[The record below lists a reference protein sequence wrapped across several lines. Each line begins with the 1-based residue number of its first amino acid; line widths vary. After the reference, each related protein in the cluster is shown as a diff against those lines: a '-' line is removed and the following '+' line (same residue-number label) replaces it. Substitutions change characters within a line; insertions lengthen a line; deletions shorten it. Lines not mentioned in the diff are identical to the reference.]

1 MTTSHDESDG
11 VSRIT
16 ACLIAEDARLDTL
29 PRHFGLHMLR
39 LEDTVFDF
47 MRQFVTRYIGGVWDM
62 LELSNGGF
70 YMRTGNDPVNF
81 RVPSNGFEEVMSAD
95 AAGITVCLF
104 AYSHLSFQ
112 FPAEARFSRHFYELR
127 AFALEHPEASLIFAA
142 ID

>member
-11 VSRIT
+11 ASRIT
-16 ACLIAEDARLDTL
+16 ARLIAEDARLKAL

-70 YMRTGNDPVNF
+70 YMRTGSESVKF
-81 RVPSNGFEEVMSAD
+81 RVPSNGFEGVMSAG
-95 AAGITVCLF
+95 AAGITGFFFFCFLLF
-104 AYSHLSFQ
+104 
-112 FPAEARFSRHFYELR
+112 FS
-127 AFALEHPEASLIFAA
+127 
-142 ID
+142 